1 MAVWM
6 EVGSAVSAGSSWS
19 RAAST
24 ARRSS
29 SKKGESFIVGW
40 NPSGQPQSQT
50 SQFGLPLGIKR
61 FCDEL
66 AIRFLEQDFHAALG
80 FFRGSGFLG
89 AGVFTKYA
97 FVGWRRSFLTVPAPV
112 CRAAALLDA
121 LNCRSAPA

>member
-6 EVGSAVSAGSSWS
+6 ELGSAVSAGSSWS

-66 AIRFLEQDFHAALG
+66 SIRFLEQDFHAALG
-80 FFRGSGFLG
+80 FFQLLLAFSRQAHAFLKKLHRI
-89 AGVFTKYA
+89 VQRK
-97 FVGWRRSFLTVPAPV
+97 L
-112 CRAAALLDA
+112 RASWVQVYSQNTPL
-121 LNCRSAPA
+121 